1 MAESKDTN
9 AEHARTAAQIDADVG
24 VEHVASV
31 YAEALL
37 GASEKAECTPAIV
50 EEFDLLL
57 SDVLRRNP
65 KLETIL
71 ASVLISH
78 EETAGIIDRVVGSW
92 ASPMLAN
99 FLIVVSRH
107 GRLGCLR
114 AIHRQLHA
122 LYDKL
127 RGRIRVQLTTAM
139 PLSDTQVNRVAGNLR
154 SALGGEPVLTSR
166 ADPNLIGG
174 AIVRVGDTVYDG
186 SIANQLKM
194 ICDQMIDRSVHEI
207 QSRRDRFRN
216 PAGD

>member
-37 GASEKAECTPAIV
+37 GASEKAGSTPAMV
-50 EEFDLLL
+50 EEFDRLL
-57 SDVLRRNP
+57 SDVLCRNP

-78 EETAGIIDRVVGSW
+78 EEKAGIIDRVAGSW
-92 ASPMLAN
+92 ASPLLVS
-99 FLIVVSRH
+99 FLKVVSRH

-122 LYDKL
+122 LYDRL

-154 SALGGEPVLTSR
+154 GALGGEPVLTSR
-166 ADPNLIGG
+166 ADPDLIGG
-174 AIVRVGDTVYDG
+174 AVVRVGDTVYDG